1 MAKKLSA
8 KKAKVMLKEGKANGK
23 SLTKKQKGYF
33 GLVASGKK
41 PTKKRK

>member
-8 KKAKVMLKEGKANGK
+8 KKAKVMLKEGKGK
-23 SLTKKQKGYF
+23 PLSKKQKGFF

-41 PTKKRK
+41 KRK